1 MARGGARPGAGRK
14 KGIVSFKD
22 SLATRI
28 QTEAKAEAIREVVR
42 EVRKK
47 GDTPLEYML
56 SVMRD
61 DTVDSKRRDAMAAA
75 AAPYLHPRLSNAT
88 LSVKNTGSLREMT
101 TDELIAALQHK
112 RDSGGTA
119 EAEEGNGRPN

>member
-1 MARGGARPGAGRK
+1 MARGGARPNAGRK
-14 KGIVSFKD
+14 RGALTFEA
-22 SLATRI
+22 SLKEKIKA
-28 QTEAKAEAIREVVR
+28 EAKAEAVKEVVR

-61 DTVDSKRRDAMAAA
+61 DTVDNKRRDAMAAA

-88 LSVKNTGSLREMT
+88 LNVKNTGSLRELT
-101 TDELIAALQHK
+101 TDELIAALQSK
-112 RDSGGTA
+112 RDSGGAA
-119 EAEEGNGRPN
+119 EAEEGNGRPH

>member
-14 KGIVSFKD
+14 RGFEVQIRD
-22 SLATRI
+22 RI
-28 QTEAKAEAIREVVR
+28 KAEAAEEAIKEVVR

-56 SVMRD
+56 NVMRD
-61 DTVDSKRRDAMAAA
+61 ETVDSKRRDAMASA

-88 LSVKNTGSLREMT
+88 LNVKQASSLREMT
-101 TDELIAALQHK
+101 TDELIAALHAK
-112 RDSGGTA
+112 RDSGGAAT
-119 EAEEGNGRPN
+119 AEEGDRKPH

>member
-61 DTVDSKRRDAMAAA
+61 DTVDNKRRDAMAAA

-88 LSVKNTGSLREMT
+88 LNVKNTGSLRELT
-101 TDELIAALQHK
+101 TDELIAALQSK
-112 RDSGGTA
+112 RDSGGAA

>member
-61 DTVDSKRRDAMAAA
+61 DTVDNKRRDAMAAA

-101 TDELIAALQHK
+101 TDELIAALQSK

>member
-56 SVMRD
+56 NVMRD
-61 DTVDSKRRDAMAAA
+61 ETVDSKRRDSMAAA
-75 AAPYLHPRLSNAT
+75 AAPYLHPKLSNAT
-88 LSVKNTGSLREMT
+88 LNVKQASSLREMT
-101 TDELIAALQHK
+101 TDELIAALHAK

-119 EAEEGNGRPN
+119 AAEEGDRKPH